1 MQVLFD
7 HEDFM
12 VVAKPARVTMHQSS
26 TKSATSSKLSTDKTT
41 LDDSFPVILPLLRA
55 SLAQQTATKK
65 LDISYDPATLHLV
78 HRLDDHTSGCL
89 IIAKHAIA
97 AERFRLLF
105 TNHKVQKY
113 YVALSD
119 TKGKRKQGWVKGDM
133 VNKRRGQW
141 ALTKTM
147 LHPAIS
153 YFFRQGL
160 GNGLYLYWIKPF
172 SGKTHQIRVAL
183 KSNSSTILGDTHYGG
198 TPAQRM
204 YLHAYAL
211 HFEYGSEVINVS
223 CPVTDM
229 EHAPNPSNK
238 SLFDEPT
245 ISSMIVPT
253 NLLERPWPTR

>member
-1 MQVLFD
+1 MNVLFD
-7 HEDFM
+7 HADFM

-26 TKSATSSKLSTDKTT
+26 QSETSY
-41 LDDSFPVILPLLRA
+41 PAILPLLRD
-55 SLAQQTATKK
+55 SLAQQKKAKTLTA
-65 LDISYDPATLHLV
+65 DYDPSTLHLV
-78 HRLDDHTSGCL
+78 HRLDDQTSGCL

-105 TNHKVQKY
+105 AQHQVQKY

-119 TKGKRKQGWVKGDM
+119 NKGKRKQGWVKGDM

-147 LHPAIS
+147 NHPAIS

-183 KSNSSTILGDTHYGG
+183 KSNSSGILGDTHYGG
-198 TPAQRM
+198 SVAQRM

-211 HFEYGSEVINVS
+211 DFIYDSQAISVT
-223 CPVTDM
+223 CPVANM
-229 EHAPNPSNK
+229 ELNSSGN
-238 SLFDEPT
+238 SLFDDPD
-245 ISSMIVPT
+245 ISSMIVPA
-253 NLLERPWPTR
+253 NLLERAWPTT

>member
-7 HEDFM
+7 HVDFM
-12 VVAKPARVTMHQSS
+12 VIAKPARVTMHQAS
-26 TKSATSSKLSTDKTT
+26 TVTSY
-41 LDDSFPVILPLLRA
+41 PAILPLLREY
-55 SLAQQTATKK
+55 LAKQTASKQ
-65 LDISYDPATLHLV
+65 LVIAYDPATLHLV

-105 TNHKVQKY
+105 SKHRVQKY

-141 ALTKTM
+141 ALTKTINQ
-147 LHPAIS
+147 PAIS

-172 SGKTHQIRVAL
+172 SGKTHQVRVAL
-183 KSNSSTILGDTHYGG
+183 KSNSSAILGDTHYGG
-198 TPAQRM
+198 TPAQRI

-211 HFEYGSEVINVS
+211 HFEYNSQEINVA

-229 EHAPNPSNK
+229 EHEADFSEA
-238 SLFDEPT
+238 SLFDNPDVAKVIATE
-245 ISSMIVPT
+245 
-253 NLLERPWPTR
+253 NLQERPWPTR

>member
-7 HEDFM
+7 HVDFM
-12 VVAKPARVTMHQSS
+12 VVAKPACVTMHQSS
-26 TKSATSSKLSTDKTT
+26 TSSNNIAKLSTEDPTVVSP
-41 LDDSFPVILPLLRA
+41 LPAILPLLRA
-55 SLAQQTATKK
+55 SLAQQTATKT
-65 LDISYDPATLHLV
+65 LSISYDPATLHLV

-97 AERFRLLF
+97 AERFRILF
-105 TNHKVQKY
+105 TKHRVQKY
-113 YVALSD
+113 YVALCD

-147 LHPAIS
+147 HHPAIS

-160 GNGLYLYWIKPF
+160 GNGLYLFWIKPF

-198 TPAQRM
+198 TAAQRM

-211 HFEYGSEVINVS
+211 TFEYGSEAINVT
-223 CPVTDM
+223 CPVVNM
-229 EHAPNPSNK
+229 EHAANET
-238 SLFDEPT
+238 SLFDESD
-245 ISSMIVPT
+245 ISSMIVPS
-253 NLLERPWPTR
+253 NLLERPWPTK